1 MAGTA
6 INRRDFLLL
15 RIGQDEVAELSC
27 ERLFMR
33 YVDGAAEGSTAP
45 LFDAL
50 AADLARTRVVRLTDV
65 SWLAREDLKRPLDAV
80 LTTFKA
86 NGGTVAYE

>member
-1 MAGTA
+1 MAHAT

-15 RIGQDEVAELSC
+15 RIARDEVAELSC

-33 YVDGAAEGSTAP
+33 FVDGLAEGNTTR

-50 AADLARTRVVRLTDV
+50 ADDLRRTRTVRLTDV
-65 SWLAREDLKRPLDAV
+65 SWLAREDLRLPLEEA
-80 LTTFKA
+80 LGAFRA
-86 NGGTVAYE
+86 SGGRVVYE